1 MMSINEMAN
10 PGGDWDQR
18 MIDDYYDHRWHRLID
33 PLCEKMQLWK
43 EGSLTHAEIEQTLE
57 EVHQEVCEVRCLFR
71 QRKDRLV
78 NLIQHWDR
86 EWFEDWLDKHAPP
99 REALSTAS

>member
-1 MMSINEMAN
+1 MMSMDDSGELRAE
-10 PGGDWDQR
+10 WDQL
-18 MIDDYYDHRWHRLID
+18 MIDDYYDYRWRRLVD

-43 EGSLTHAEIEQTLE
+43 DGNLTHAEMEQTLE
-57 EVHQEVCEVRCLFR
+57 QVHQEVCEARLLFR

-86 EWFEDWLDKHAPP
+86 DWFEDWVEKHGP
-99 REALSTAS
+99 TG